1 MDSDMTKARGTVI
14 VVGSINVDLIVG
26 VHHLPGAGETVL
38 GDRFV
43 QQNGGKSANQAVA
56 ASRAGASVVMLGAVG
71 DDDLG
76 RSALEGLSAEGV
88 DVSLCPRLSGEHTGL
103 ALIIV
108 DAAGENQIAVAQ
120 GANARLDGAM
130 IRGQTER
137 LAPPPGAVC
146 LLGFEVGDDAV
157 LTAARWAARLGGRI
171 ILNPAPARP
180 IPAEVLAMGP
190 ILTPNETEAAMLAG
204 VADPEAAAG
213 ILSRRTGAPV
223 VVSLGAD
230 GALLSGPAGVVHL
243 PATRVTPVDTT
254 GAGDALNGILA
265 AELARGARLEDALR
279 WAMVGA
285 ALKTTQPGAQAGLP
299 RRAVIAAHPAIAE
312 GRPAERATP

>member
-1 MDSDMTKARGTVI
+1 
-14 VVGSINVDLIVG
+14 
-26 VHHLPGAGETVL
+26 LPTAGETVL

-76 RSALEGLSAEGV
+76 RRALDGLSAEGV
-88 DVSLCPRLSGEHTGL
+88 DVSLCPRLPGEHTGL
-103 ALIIV
+103 ALIVV
-108 DAAGENQIAVAQ
+108 DGSGENQIAVAQ

-130 IRGQTER
+130 VQGQLER

-146 LLGFEVGDDAV
+146 LLGFEVGDAAV
-157 LTAARWAARLGGRI
+157 LAAAQWAVARGLRI
-171 ILNPAPARP
+171 VLNPAPARP
-180 IPAEVLAMGP
+180 IPEEILAAGP

-213 ILSRRTGAPV
+213 VLSRWTGAPV

-230 GALLSGPAGVVHL
+230 GALLWRPEGVVRL

-265 AELARGARLEDALR
+265 AELARGASLEEALR

-299 RRAVIAAHPAIAE
+299 TRAVIAAHLAASADGTGE
-312 GRPAERATP
+312 AGSR